1 MHTLAPVMT
10 ALANMTESNRVQL
23 PENSRR
29 VTGELSGAPPGSG
42 LLRLVFRAQAS
53 NRSRSSL
60 LAPRSS
66 LPAAPLLPEEN
77 SGGEERERPEI
88 ALDRLDGVSITIY
101 DAIAKLISSS
111 RSPEIHKTLGWQ
123 PGETNM
129 QGTKQEAAHNR
140 YQLVEEKSWSMERP
154 QP

>member
-1 MHTLAPVMT
+1 
-10 ALANMTESNRVQL
+10 
-23 PENSRR
+23 
-29 VTGELSGAPPGSG
+29 
-42 LLRLVFRAQAS
+42 
-53 NRSRSSL
+53 
-60 LAPRSS
+60 
-66 LPAAPLLPEEN
+66 LPEEN